1 MLNPKQ
7 AVAQKGMVERLFGGE
22 PPAPVVRPT
31 PEDATAVTPAVND
44 AGEPA
49 LERRSYCILRGRIEL
64 PADLELTNR
73 QGQLRL
79 LRGAMAAAIRAGPGP
94 RQSGGPRRRH
104 PPPRRQGVRRAARR
118 LVDRPRPAAVACRPG
133 AAAPVGAA
141 TMKLVPL
148 TDGWSLAA
156 VAAALVLGLLLAL
169 GGRGLR

>member
-1 MLNPKQ
+1 
-7 AVAQKGMVERLFGGE
+7 
-22 PPAPVVRPT
+22 
-31 PEDATAVTPAVND
+31 
-44 AGEPA
+44 
-49 LERRSYCILRGRIEL
+49 
-64 PADLELTNR
+64 
-73 QGQLRL
+73 
-79 LRGAMAAAIRAGPGP
+79 MAAAIRAGPGP

-118 LVDRPRPAAVACRPG
+118 GGDPPRPIAAAGRPG

-169 GGRGLR
+169 GGRGLRRRLGLGPGRTVALDNVTLTSRRYGLTGRIDRLVRE